1 MARVKNIEAYCTV
14 CGNINKME
22 LAGEIPVFDNPN
34 KRWAKCKKCKQ
45 MVIVDIT
52 INEQSKVNIEDINF
66 EIFSEYSPAK
76 TFVIGESIY
85 HKTWDDYGRVISKE
99 ISSNG
104 QNSIKVEFQKVG
116 QKKLIESVLEI

>member
-1 MARVKNIEAYCTV
+1 MARIKNIEAQCSV
-14 CGNINKME
+14 CGNVTKME

-52 INEQSKVNIEDINF
+52 ANEHTKVNTDDISLEN
-66 EIFSEYSPAK
+66 FSEYSPAK
-76 TFVIGESIY
+76 TFVLGESIY
-85 HKTWDDYGRVISKE
+85 HKTWDDYGMVIAKE

-104 QNSIKVEFQKVG
+104 QNSIKVEFIKVG
-116 QKKLIESVLEI
+116 QKKLIESVL

>member
-1 MARVKNIEAYCTV
+1 MARIKNIEAYCTV
-14 CGNINKME
+14 CGNVNKME

-45 MVIVDIT
+45 MVIVDIS
-52 INEQSKVNIEDINF
+52 INEQSKFSIEDINL

-76 TFVIGESIY
+76 TFVVGESIY

>member
-1 MARVKNIEAYCTV
+1 MMARIKNIEAQCSV
-14 CGNINKME
+14 CGNVTKME

-52 INEQSKVNIEDINF
+52 ANEHTKVNTDDISLEN
-66 EIFSEYSPAK
+66 FSEYSPAK
-76 TFVIGESIY
+76 TFVLGESIY
-85 HKTWDDYGRVISKE
+85 HKTWDDYGMVIAKE

-104 QNSIKVEFQKVG
+104 QNSIKVEFIKVG
-116 QKKLIESVLEI
+116 QKKLIESVL